1 MSASK
6 QFLRYLVAGGSA
18 LGLHFLLMTL
28 LIETGS
34 SGEVAASAAGFLAGC
49 LLNYTLQYHY
59 TFTSNVDHQSAV
71 LRYTVV
77 TLAMLVLN
85 LLIFKALL
93 TLVGTGWVLAQLI
106 ASGIVFLGNFV
117 INRRFTFAASY
128 PDEA

>member
-1 MSASK
+1 MSVSK

-93 TLVGTGWVLAQLI
+93 TLVSTGWVLAQLI
-106 ASGIVFLGNFV
+106 ASGMVFLGNFV

>member
-1 MSASK
+1 MSTSK

-18 LGLHFLLMTL
+18 LSFHFLLMTL

-77 TLAMLVLN
+77 TLAMLLLN

-106 ASGIVFLGNFV
+106 ASGTVFFGNFV